1 MIKKLRIRITAVIM
15 AGLTLLIA
23 AVVIGIYIFMQR
35 SEAEETDKAV
45 DSALSAVTRE
55 ETDKRGEE
63 KKPVPPEAADPSKR
77 DPSASPGAVRQPA
90 KRQSSRNWISV
101 LLSSEGKVKEIA
113 YSSSYNRPDNEDE
126 IGGTAETIA
135 AQNSENGYIR
145 LYDVPYRYF
154 IKQSG
159 GRTRV
164 IFIDRTNQ
172 IETMG
177 RLMIVLIFVGIG
189 ALVVL
194 FPISVMISGWIVKPI
209 SRAWSSQ
216 KEFFAN
222 ASHELKTPL
231 TVISANIDVI
241 TSEPDKTVSE
251 QSKWFE
257 YIKSETGKMSKLINQ
272 MLYLSKDDRE
282 ETKLMMSQ
290 FSASEAI
297 EGVCLATEA
306 LAFEKGH
313 TLVTEIEPDISCT
326 GDKEMIERLANILID
341 NAIRHS
347 VGSEDVKV
355 ELHRRKNRNI
365 LTVTNKGEYIPP
377 EELSRLFDRFYRT
390 DKSRTSSTGG
400 FGLGLSIAKA
410 IADKHRGTLTAV
422 SSPEGL
428 TSFTFTWRDQ

>member
-23 AVVIGIYIFMQR
+23 AVVIGIYIFMQH
-35 SEAEETDKAV
+35 SETEETDKSV
-45 DSALSAVTRE
+45 DSALTAVTRE
-55 ETDKRGEE
+55 DSDRRSDD
-63 KKPVPPEAADPSKR
+63 KKPEPPEASDPSKR
-77 DPSASPGAVRQPA
+77 SPSGNNRQPA
-90 KRQSSRNWISV
+90 KRQSSRSWISV
-101 LLSSEGKVKEIA
+101 LMSSEGTVKEIA
-113 YSSSYNRPDNEDE
+113 YSSSYNKPDNEDE
-126 IGGTAETIA
+126 IGEAAESIT

-145 LYDVPYRYF
+145 LSDVSYRYF
-154 IKQSG
+154 IKKSG

-177 RLMIVLIFVGIG
+177 RLLIVLIFVGIG

-194 FPISVMISGWIVKPI
+194 FPISVLISGWIVRPI

-216 KEFFAN
+216 KEFLAN

-251 QSKWFE
+251 QEKWFE
-257 YIKSETGKMSKLINQ
+257 YIKSETVKMSKLINQ

-282 ETKLMMSQ
+282 ETKLLMSE
-290 FSASEAI
+290 FNASEAI

-306 LAFEKGH
+306 LAFENGH
-313 TLVTEIEPDISCT
+313 TLVTEIEPDISCK
-326 GDKEMIERLANILID
+326 GDREMIERLANILID

-347 VGSEDVKV
+347 VGSEDVRV
-355 ELHRRKNRNI
+355 ELYRRKNRNI
-365 LTVTNKGEYIPP
+365 LTVSNKGEYISP

-390 DKSRTSSTGG
+390 DKSRTSATGG

-410 IADKHRGTLTAV
+410 IADKHNGTLTAA
-422 SSPEGL
+422 SSPDGL
-428 TSFTFTWRDQ
+428 TTFTFTWRD

>member
-23 AVVIGIYIFMQR
+23 AVIIGIYIFMQR
-35 SEAEETDKAV
+35 SETEETDKVV
-45 DSALSAVTRE
+45 DSALGAVLRE
-55 ETDKRGEE
+55 DTDRPVDD
-63 KKPVPPEAADPSKR
+63 KKQEPPEASDAAKR
-77 DPSASPGAVRQPA
+77 DPTASPGSGRMPV

-101 LLSSEGKVKEIA
+101 LLSSEGSVKEIA
-113 YSSSYNRPDNEDE
+113 YSSSYNKPDNEDE
-126 IGGTAETIA
+126 IGEAAENIA

-145 LYDVPYRYF
+145 LSGVSYRYF

-172 IETMG
+172 IGTMQ
-177 RLMIVLIFVGIG
+177 RLFIVMIAVGIG
-189 ALVVL
+189 SLILL
-194 FPISVMISGWIVKPI
+194 FPLSVMISGWIVTPI

-241 TSEPDKTVSE
+241 TSEPEKTVAE
-251 QSKWFE
+251 QDKWFG
-257 YIKSETGKMSKLINQ
+257 YIRSETAKMSKLVNQ

-282 ETKLMMSQ
+282 ETELLMSE
-290 FSASEAI
+290 FNVSEAI
-297 EGVCLATEA
+297 EGVCLAAEA
-306 LAFEKGH
+306 LAFENGH
-313 TLVTEIEPDISCT
+313 PVVTEIEPDIYCK
-326 GDKEMIERLANILID
+326 GDKEMTERLANILID

-377 EELSRLFDRFYRT
+377 EELSRLFERFYRT

-400 FGLGLSIAKA
+400 FGLGLSIAKT
-410 IADKHRGTLTAV
+410 IAEKHKGTLTAA
-422 SSPEGL
+422 SAPNGL
-428 TSFTFTWRDQ
+428 TSFTFTWHD

>member
-35 SEAEETDKAV
+35 SETEETDKAV

-55 ETDKRGEE
+55 EMEKRGDD
-63 KKPVPPEAADPSKR
+63 KKPEPPEDDDPSKR
-77 DPSASPGAVRQPA
+77 NLSANNRQPA
-90 KRQSSRNWISV
+90 KRQASRNWISV
-101 LLSSEGKVKEIA
+101 LLSSDGTVKEIA
-113 YSSSYNRPDNEDE
+113 YSSSYNKPDNEDE
-126 IGGTAETIA
+126 IGEAAESIA

-145 LYDVPYRYF
+145 LSDVSYRYF
-154 IKQSG
+154 IKKSG

-172 IETMG
+172 TETMG
-177 RLMIVLIFVGIG
+177 RLLIVLIFVGIG
-189 ALVVL
+189 ALVIL
-194 FPISVMISGWIVKPI
+194 FPISVLVSGWIVRPI

-241 TSEPDKTVSE
+241 TSEPDKTVAE
-251 QSKWFE
+251 EEKWFE
-257 YIKSETGKMSKLINQ
+257 YIRSETGKMSKLINQ

-282 ETKLMMSQ
+282 ETKLLMSE
-290 FSASEAI
+290 FNVSEAI

-313 TLVTEIEPDISCT
+313 NLVTEIGSDISCT

-347 VGSEDVKV
+347 VGGEEVKV
-355 ELHRRKNRNI
+355 KLHRRKNRNI
-365 LTVTNKGEYIPP
+365 LAVTNKGEYIPP

-410 IADKHRGTLTAV
+410 IADKHKGTLTAA
-422 SSPEGL
+422 SSPDGL
-428 TSFTFTWRDQ
+428 TTFTFTWRD

>member
-23 AVVIGIYIFMQR
+23 AVVVGIYIFMQH
-35 SEAEETDKAV
+35 SETEETDKSV
-45 DSALSAVTRE
+45 DSALTAVTRE
-55 ETDKRGEE
+55 DSDKRSDD
-63 KKPVPPEAADPSKR
+63 KKPEPPEASDPSKR
-77 DPSASPGAVRQPA
+77 SPSGNNRQPA
-90 KRQSSRNWISV
+90 KRQSSRSWISV
-101 LLSSEGKVKEIA
+101 LMSSEGTVKEIA
-113 YSSSYNRPDNEDE
+113 YSSSYNKPDNEDE
-126 IGGTAETIA
+126 IGEAAESIA
-135 AQNSENGYIR
+135 AQNSENGYI
-145 LYDVPYRYF
+145 LLSDVSYRYF
-154 IKQSG
+154 IKKSG

-177 RLMIVLIFVGIG
+177 RLLIVLIFVGIG

-194 FPISVMISGWIVKPI
+194 FPISVLVSGWIVKPI

-241 TSEPDKTVSE
+241 TSEPEKTVSE
-251 QSKWFE
+251 QDKWFE

-282 ETKLMMSQ
+282 ETKLLMSE
-290 FSASEAI
+290 FNASEAI

-306 LAFEKGH
+306 LAFENGH
-313 TLVTEIEPDISCT
+313 TLVTEIEPDISCK
-326 GDKEMIERLANILID
+326 GDREMIERLANILID

-347 VGSEDVKV
+347 VGSEEVKV
-355 ELHRRKNRNI
+355 ALHRRKNRNI
-365 LTVTNKGEYIPP
+365 LTVSNKGEYIAP

-410 IADKHRGTLTAV
+410 IADKHKGTLTAA
-422 SSPEGL
+422 SSPDGL
-428 TSFTFTWRDQ
+428 TTFTFTWRD

>member
-23 AVVIGIYIFMQR
+23 AVVVGIYIFMQH
-35 SEAEETDKAV
+35 SETEETDKSV
-45 DSALSAVTRE
+45 DSALTAVTRE
-55 ETDKRGEE
+55 DSDKRSDD
-63 KKPVPPEAADPSKR
+63 KKPEPPEAVDPSKR
-77 DPSASPGAVRQPA
+77 DPSGSPQ
-90 KRQSSRNWISV
+90 KREKDRTSRSWISV
-101 LLSSEGKVKEIA
+101 LMSSEGTVKEIA
-113 YSSSYNRPDNEDE
+113 YSSSYNKPDNEDE
-126 IGGTAETIA
+126 IGEAAESIA
-135 AQNSENGYIR
+135 AQNSENGYI
-145 LYDVPYRYF
+145 LLSDVSYRYF
-154 IKQSG
+154 IKKSG

-177 RLMIVLIFVGIG
+177 RLLIVLIFVGIG
-189 ALVVL
+189 TLVVL
-194 FPISVMISGWIVKPI
+194 FPISVLVSGWIVKPI

-216 KEFFAN
+216 KEFLAN

-241 TSEPDKTVSE
+241 KSEPEKTVSE
-251 QSKWFE
+251 QDKWFE

-282 ETKLMMSQ
+282 ETKLLMSE
-290 FSASEAI
+290 FNASEAI

-306 LAFEKGH
+306 LAFENGH
-313 TLVTEIEPDISCT
+313 TLVTEIEPDISCK
-326 GDKEMIERLANILID
+326 GDREMIERLANILID
-341 NAIRHS
+341 NAVRHS
-347 VGSEDVKV
+347 VGSEDIRV

-365 LTVTNKGEYIPP
+365 LTVSNKGEYIAP
-377 EELSRLFDRFYRT
+377 EELLRLFDRFYRT

-410 IADKHRGTLTAV
+410 IADKHKGTLTAA
-422 SSPEGL
+422 SSPDGL
-428 TSFTFTWRDQ
+428 TTFTFTWRD

>member
-35 SEAEETDKAV
+35 SETEETDKAV

-55 ETDKRGEE
+55 EMEKRGDD
-63 KKPVPPEAADPSKR
+63 KKPEPPEDDDPSKR
-77 DPSASPGAVRQPA
+77 SPSANNRQPA
-90 KRQSSRNWISV
+90 KRQASRNWISV
-101 LLSSEGKVKEIA
+101 LLSSDGTVKEIA
-113 YSSSYNRPDNEDE
+113 YSSSYNKPDNEDE
-126 IGGTAETIA
+126 IGEAAESIA

-145 LYDVPYRYF
+145 LSDVSYRYF
-154 IKQSG
+154 IKKSG

-172 IETMG
+172 TETMG
-177 RLMIVLIFVGIG
+177 RLLIVLIFVGIG
-189 ALVVL
+189 ALVIL
-194 FPISVMISGWIVKPI
+194 FPISVLVSGWIVRPI

-241 TSEPDKTVSE
+241 TSEPDKTVAE
-251 QSKWFE
+251 EEKWFE
-257 YIKSETGKMSKLINQ
+257 YVRSETGKMSKLINQ

-282 ETKLMMSQ
+282 ETKLLMSE
-290 FSASEAI
+290 FNVSEAI

-313 TLVTEIEPDISCT
+313 NLVTEIGSDISCT

-347 VGSEDVKV
+347 ADGGEIKV
-355 ELHRRKNRNI
+355 ELHRKKNKNI
-365 LTVTNKGEYIPP
+365 LAVSNKGEYIPP

-410 IADKHRGTLTAV
+410 IADKHKGTLTAA
-422 SSPEGL
+422 SSPDGL
-428 TSFTFTWRDQ
+428 TTFTFTWRD

>member
-35 SEAEETDKAV
+35 SETEETDKAV

-55 ETDKRGEE
+55 EMEKRGDD
-63 KKPVPPEAADPSKR
+63 KKPEPPEDDDPSKR
-77 DPSASPGAVRQPA
+77 NPSANNRQPA
-90 KRQSSRNWISV
+90 KRQASRNWISV
-101 LLSSEGKVKEIA
+101 LLSSDGTVKEIA
-113 YSSSYNRPDNEDE
+113 YSSSYNKPDNEDE
-126 IGGTAETIA
+126 IGEAAESIA

-145 LYDVPYRYF
+145 LSDVSYRYF
-154 IKQSG
+154 IKKSG

-172 IETMG
+172 TETMG
-177 RLMIVLIFVGIG
+177 RLLIVLIFVGIG
-189 ALVVL
+189 ALVIL
-194 FPISVMISGWIVKPI
+194 FPISVLVSGWIVRPI

-241 TSEPDKTVSE
+241 TSEPDKTVAE
-251 QSKWFE
+251 EEKWFE
-257 YIKSETGKMSKLINQ
+257 YIRSETGKMSKLINQ

-282 ETKLMMSQ
+282 ETKLLMSE
-290 FSASEAI
+290 FNVSEAI

-313 TLVTEIEPDISCT
+313 NLVTEIGSDISCT

-347 VGSEDVKV
+347 VGGEEVKV
-355 ELHRRKNRNI
+355 KLHRRKNRNI
-365 LTVTNKGEYIPP
+365 LAVTNKGEYIPP

-410 IADKHRGTLTAV
+410 IADKHKGTLTAA
-422 SSPEGL
+422 SSPDGL
-428 TSFTFTWRDQ
+428 TTFTFTWRD